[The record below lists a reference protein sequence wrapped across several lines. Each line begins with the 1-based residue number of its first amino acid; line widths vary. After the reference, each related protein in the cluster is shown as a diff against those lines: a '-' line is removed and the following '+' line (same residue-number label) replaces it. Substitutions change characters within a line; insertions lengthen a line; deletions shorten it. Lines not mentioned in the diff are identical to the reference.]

1 MGVLTNIISW
11 FVCVFAIVASVAVTT
26 VLWLTYYDLRN
37 KHDTTIKYS
46 YLDQFIRN
54 ETAIYALAIIATVI
68 MVNIYEYNEHNILST
83 LTPLI
88 LSQI

>member
-1 MGVLTNIISW
+1 MYFSFFFFPVLSIFLIALMGVLTNIISW

-46 YLDQFIRN
+46 YLEQFIRN

-68 MVNIYEYNEHNILST
+68 MVNI
-83 LTPLI
+83 
-88 LSQI
+88 